1 LESVISSPD
10 KVQLLE
16 QARQLG
22 YRTYLNFIATDDP
35 AINISRVQNRV
46 KQGGHSVL
54 EDKIVN
60 RYHRSLE
67 LLLDAIRHANRAT
80 ILDNSGYNQDGKWPA
95 AITDGHT
102 MEIKADF
109 VPAWFSTAV
118 LEKISSELPEE

>member
-46 KQGGHSVL
+46 KQGGAFCSGRQ
-54 EDKIVN
+54 D
-60 RYHRSLE
+60 RQSLPP
-67 LLLDAIRHANRAT
+67 LTGVVA
-80 ILDNSGYNQDGKWPA
+80 
-95 AITDGHT
+95 
-102 MEIKADF
+102 
-109 VPAWFSTAV
+109 
-118 LEKISSELPEE
+118 